1 MVFQLLLPLR
11 NTSALDLN
19 TGKYVWKVPLGETD
33 SFEISVILQQD
44 RKLQRQLSP
53 KTDYSLLPL
62 QRMVTSGHSTRKSEA
77 LWEFKLPAP
86 AFATPAMYK
95 VEGKQYLAIACG
107 GEKMGTK
114 KGNK

>member
-1 MVFQLLLPLR
+1 MAKQIPC
-11 NTSALDLN
+11 
-19 TGKYVWKVPLGETD
+19 
-33 SFEISVILQQD
+33 EISVILQ
-44 RKLQRQLSP
+44 REPKTTEGQLSP
-53 KTDYSLLPL
+53 KTDYSLLLPKDGYIRAFDKKAGSL
-62 QRMVTSGHSTRKSEA
+62 

-114 KGNK
+114 KGNKIIAFALQKDVDKN